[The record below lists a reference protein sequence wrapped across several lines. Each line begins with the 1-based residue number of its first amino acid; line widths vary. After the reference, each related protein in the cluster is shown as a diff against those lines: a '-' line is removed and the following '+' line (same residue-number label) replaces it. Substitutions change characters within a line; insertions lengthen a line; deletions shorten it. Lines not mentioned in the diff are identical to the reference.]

1 MASRIFGFILLTG
14 GGTGALDAIDGDLL
28 SDKDIAIGV
37 VDGVTRTYYL
47 DADSGASESSPAT
60 IAPNTNAGDK
70 RWILSDAGDDF
81 SLSDYADQR
90 ALELEWMKLNFQAIS
105 WAQFAIFESFDDSTK
120 RASPDPSTYDARVY
134 ANKLDNGEDTTA
146 SRSFGFVSKTYT
158 GITTLITGS
167 STSVG
172 ENFLTD
178 TSKSWY
184 TDECKNLTLTDAVSS
199 TFTVTENDGNTLTV
213 VGTPAAG
220 SYTLKTANPAYA
232 VAFCSYSD
240 STAGGGNGYVKL
252 EVSFDGGSNYQTF
265 LDTEAS
271 VNLLEGT
278 VAIANPGTSY
288 IARVTLKNDGSG
300 NGPYVHKFLVCT
312 DPSPWRW

>member
-1 MASRIFGFILLTG
+1 MASRIFGFIALTG

-28 SDKDIAIGV
+28 SDKDVAFGV

-47 DADSGASESSPAT
+47 DADSGASESSPAI

-120 RASPDPSTYDARVY
+120 RASPDPSTNDARVY
-134 ANKLDNGEDTTA
+134 ANKLDNGEDATA
-146 SRSFGFVSKTYT
+146 GRSFGFVSKTYSNL
-158 GITTLITGS
+158 TTLVTSS

-172 ENFLTD
+172 LNFLTD
-178 TSKSWY
+178 TSKSWF
-184 TDECKNLTLTDAVSS
+184 TNECKNLTLTDAAAA
-199 TFTVTENDGNTLTV
+199 TFNVTSNNSNTLTV
-213 VGTPAAG
+213 SGTPSAG
-220 SYTLKTANPAYA
+220 SYTLKTAVPAYA

-252 EVSFDGGSNYQTF
+252 EVSFNGGTNYQTF

-271 VNLLEGT
+271 TDLLQGT
-278 VAIANPGTSY
+278 VDIANPGTS
-288 IARVTLKNDGSG
+288 IIVRVTLKNDGSG